1 MSKTTYSAGGYN
13 NLTKLSQVE
22 AFELRNTFWR
32 EIEAPLNRVVRLPG
46 KSKSRGYTTEPSGSR
61 ERAIAAAR
69 KLHALYAADPLDCF
83 ISMAWGQCEASAVQ
97 NLVINQIRA

>member
-1 MSKTTYSAGGYN
+1 MSNATYSAGGYH

-32 EIEAPLNRVVRLPG
+32 EIAAPLNRVVRLPG
-46 KSKSRGYTTEPSGSR
+46 KSRGYTTEPSGSR
-61 ERAIAAAR
+61 ERAIGVAR
-69 KLHALYAADPLDCF
+69 QLRALYLADPCDCF

-97 NLVINQIRA
+97 NLVINQVRA